1 MFEFSMFEVFCEV
14 AIIVASMA
22 GAVGVIFS
30 LAFFMGVQV
39 TGD

>member
-1 MFEFSMFEVFCEV
+1 MFDVSMFDVFCEV
-14 AIIVASMA
+14 AIIAASMA
-22 GAVGVIFS
+22 GAVWVIFC